1 MEHIETH
8 QNNVG
13 LVVSRYFKAEG
24 ILQQEVANRLGIKKQ
39 TVANHMQL
47 PVFNETVATKY
58 ADEFDFNLVF
68 LLTGKGRLEKGSAAI
83 RSIKRENAAL
93 KRKVAEQAAEI
104 ERMKS
109 VIAK

>member
-1 MEHIETH
+1 MEHIETLH
-8 QNNVG
+8 NNVG
-13 LVVSRYFKAEG
+13 LIVSRYFKAEG

-47 PVFNETVATKY
+47 PVFNEAVATKY

-83 RSIKRENAAL
+83 RSIKRENATL
-93 KRKVAEQAAEI
+93 KRIVAEQAKEL
-104 ERMKS
+104 ERIKS
-109 VIAK
+109 SQK

>member
-1 MEHIETH
+1 MEHIEKH

-58 ADEFDFNLVF
+58 ADEFDFNLIF

-93 KRKVAEQAAEI
+93 KRIVAEQAKEL
-104 ERMKS
+104 ERIKS
-109 VIAK
+109 SQK